1 MMKDLHRRVT
11 AKERKED
18 EHAINAENIFDS
30 TVAAELNPIGIY
42 LLKVNNR
49 DTRTRC
55 EICLKLIIKTPER
68 RQCRCSA
75 VFTVNF
81 EHISHPVLVFL
92 LLTLNM

>member
-30 TVAAELNPIGIY
+30 TVAAEFNPIGIY

-55 EICLKLIIKTPER
+55 EMFKVNNKDTRTTPMPLFWCLY
-68 RQCRCSA
+68 C
-75 VFTVNF
+75 
-81 EHISHPVLVFL
+81 
-92 LLTLNM
+92 